1 MWKAIVTVAALTAT
15 ALTFGGFF
23 VLTGNEATL
32 AISAAA
38 GGAMASYLGRLNG
51 SS

>member
-1 MWKAIVTVAALTAT
+1 MWKVVVTVVSLLGVAIS
-15 ALTFGGFF
+15 FGIFF
-23 VLTGNEATL
+23 VVTGNEATL

-51 SS
+51 SA